1 MTKNITSTKAGT
13 VFDIDV
19 SVGDTVS
26 LDQKLLEIE
35 TKKGNVA
42 VLSPYQGV
50 IESVAV
56 SEGDK
61 VDVDAILL
69 QICVTETPADQEI
82 FDSAVEEIDSELTI
96 IGGGPGG
103 YVAAIKAAKM
113 GLKVILIEKESLGGT
128 CLNWGCIPTK
138 ALVRSA
144 EMFESVK
151 NIEPFGLTVDS
162 VSLDLKR
169 VIRRKNEIVGRL
181 VGGIQYLIEQNRIRL
196 ISGDAKFID
205 QKSVSVNDSKKN
217 YHIKSQHIIIATGSE
232 TTRLAIPGVDLEGVL
247 DSRQLLDLDV
257 LPDKLAIIGGGV
269 IGMEF
274 AFIYAAFGAKVTV
287 IEYLPEILPSLDDDV
302 IREIK
307 SASQKMGISILTH
320 SEVKKISQT
329 DNQQLCVH
337 FNNQGSNREL
347 MVDKVL
353 MAVGRRPYTKGL
365 DLENAGIKDTQKG
378 IKVNTMMQTDVED
391 IYAIGDVTNIIQLAH
406 VASHQGIIAVE
417 NIAGNQNHLMNYDA
431 VPCAIFTHPE
441 IASVGLTEKGAAQ
454 QNLSVTVGKF
464 PYAANGKALAMGD
477 DQGFIKVIA
486 DKASKKV
493 LGATI
498 VGLNA
503 ADLIA
508 TLTVSVQN
516 GLTTEQLAKT
526 IFAHPTTAEVIHE
539 SVLATEGGALH
550 FID

>member
-26 LDQKLLEIE
+26 FDQKLLEIE

-378 IKVNTMMQTDVED
+378 IKVNAMMQTDVED

>member
-13 VFDIDV
+13 VFDIDI

-26 LDQKLLEIE
+26 FDQKLLEIE

-50 IESVAV
+50 IESLAV

-61 VDVDAILL
+61 VDVDTILL

-274 AFIYAAFGAKVTV
+274 AFIYAAFGTKVTV

-329 DNQQLCVH
+329 DNQQLCIH

-347 MVDKVL
+347 VVDKVL

-378 IKVNTMMQTDVED
+378 IKVNAMMQTDIED

-417 NIAGNQNHLMNYDA
+417 NIAGNKNHLMNYDA

-464 PYAANGKALAMGD
+464 PYATNGKALAMGD

-486 DKASKKV
+486 EKASKKV

>member
-13 VFDIDV
+13 VFDIDI

-26 LDQKLLEIE
+26 FDQKLLEIE

-50 IESVAV
+50 IESLAV

-61 VDVDAILL
+61 VDVDTILL

-274 AFIYAAFGAKVTV
+274 AFIYAAFGTKVTV

-329 DNQQLCVH
+329 DNQQLCIH

-347 MVDKVL
+347 VVDKVL

-378 IKVNTMMQTDVED
+378 IKVNAMMQTDIED

-417 NIAGNQNHLMNYDA
+417 NIAGNKNHLMNYDA

-486 DKASKKV
+486 EKASKKV

>member
-1 MTKNITSTKAGT
+1 
-13 VFDIDV
+13 
-19 SVGDTVS
+19 
-26 LDQKLLEIE
+26 
-35 TKKGNVA
+35 
-42 VLSPYQGV
+42 
-50 IESVAV
+50 
-56 SEGDK
+56 
-61 VDVDAILL
+61 
-69 QICVTETPADQEI
+69 
-82 FDSAVEEIDSELTI
+82 
-96 IGGGPGG
+96 
-103 YVAAIKAAKM
+103 
-113 GLKVILIEKESLGGT
+113 
-128 CLNWGCIPTK
+128 
-138 ALVRSA
+138 
-144 EMFESVK
+144 
-151 NIEPFGLTVDS
+151 
-162 VSLDLKR
+162 
-169 VIRRKNEIVGRL
+169 
-181 VGGIQYLIEQNRIRL
+181 
-196 ISGDAKFID
+196 
-205 QKSVSVNDSKKN
+205 
-217 YHIKSQHIIIATGSE
+217 
-232 TTRLAIPGVDLEGVL
+232 
-247 DSRQLLDLDV
+247 
-257 LPDKLAIIGGGV
+257 
-269 IGMEF
+269 
-274 AFIYAAFGAKVTV
+274 
-287 IEYLPEILPSLDDDV
+287 
-302 IREIK
+302 
-307 SASQKMGISILTH
+307 
-320 SEVKKISQT
+320 
-329 DNQQLCVH
+329 
-337 FNNQGSNREL
+337 
-347 MVDKVL
+347 MVDKIL

-378 IKVNTMMQTDVED
+378 IKVNAMMQTDVED

>member
-69 QICVTETPADQEI
+69 QICVTETPTDQEI

-347 MVDKVL
+347 MVDKIL

>member
-347 MVDKVL
+347 MVDKIL